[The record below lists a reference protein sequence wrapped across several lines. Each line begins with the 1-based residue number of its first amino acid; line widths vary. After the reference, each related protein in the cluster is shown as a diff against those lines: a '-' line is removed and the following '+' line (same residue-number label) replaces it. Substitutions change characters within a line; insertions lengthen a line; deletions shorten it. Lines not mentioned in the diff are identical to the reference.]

1 MIDWENIVKS
11 KKNVRSKDNF
21 SIGNVVG
28 NYSDYILVI
37 DDVKTDHTYKI
48 PKTFIETYNGPELFL
63 NINHQDLTTL
73 EKDFFK
79 DKSNSFNDIF
89 MNILF
94 KGLSYMSWTIKVA
107 IQNNDTIRID
117 GANKEIKLD
126 IIDPSIFESLLAI
139 LRDNKIIKDNKIT
152 DFFKYIR
159 EAKEFSHKLS
169 ENELTVSILNKGKN
183 AIILGKNA
191 NPSLSKLITKSDDIQ
206 INSLRKSLN
215 LATDTNKEE
224 KEK

>member
-1 MIDWENIVKS
+1 
-11 KKNVRSKDNF
+11 
-21 SIGNVVG
+21 
-28 NYSDYILVI
+28 
-37 DDVKTDHTYKI
+37 
-48 PKTFIETYNGPELFL
+48 
-63 NINHQDLTTL
+63 
-73 EKDFFK
+73 
-79 DKSNSFNDIF
+79 
-89 MNILF
+89 
-94 KGLSYMSWTIKVA
+94 MSWTIKVA

-183 AIILGKNA
+183 AITLGKNA
-191 NPSLSKLITKSDDIQ
+191 NPSLSKLITRSDDIQ

-215 LATDTNKEE
+215 LATDINKEE